1 MNVLNARVYTCEEQ
15 IPVVR
20 ISSGRRSG
28 DPLAPYIST
37 REIGFPHPGGPLHG
51 HAAVVLP
58 DAITDHVNA
67 VALQF
72 ERPDDVDALMS
83 LLTEVR
89 RRLAQTYPTD
99 DELGDGE
106 GS

>member
-1 MNVLNARVYTCEEQ
+1 MSILNARVYTCEEQ

-20 ISSGRRSG
+20 ITSGRRSR
-28 DPLAPYIST
+28 DPLTPYIST
-37 REIGFPHPGGPLHG
+37 IEPDYPFPGGPLVLR
-51 HAAVVLP
+51 ACVVLP
-58 DAITDHVNA
+58 DAMTDHVNA

-72 ERPDDVDALMS
+72 EQASDVDALMS
-83 LLTEVR
+83 LLTDVR
-89 RRLAQTYPTD
+89 RKLAQTYPTE